1 MIRIR
6 YLIFGFFL
14 VFFLLT
20 LSLLI
25 YFSNR
30 YDISNV
36 RNWENFYIES
46 KVKGVDNY
54 LLQEDKKVRELIE
67 TIQTICA
74 TKVVNT
80 NDRIL
85 LNALFIPMIAKEKYV
100 KSVQIVLP
108 NKSEYSIFPCEK
120 GWKTIY
126 QVPGE
131 RGLLRKR
138 VTWAEDGIQM
148 LEEDIEEAPLAETL
162 TVLEWYK
169 KSTEVALT
177 QPHYN
182 RRGTPKIWIG
192 KPTFDENDKSIISL
206 LAIAVGYEDAPFTA
220 VCITMD
226 WSWLQNA
233 LDFIYKEH
241 NIETFVL
248 KDKLILGRVG
258 LNYGSIDRKTFEEYA
273 QVDKLPEYIRSILD
287 NFPEQEKSVV
297 YRDLSKIV
305 VVFMDTFLYDFPLL
319 CVCQI
324 PVIFSGERERWKG
337 ILLVG
342 FIELVVA
349 VMLSIVVSFLFEKP
363 LEKATH
369 WLENPT
375 EREFSAKDFVFSE
388 YHSLINKFNHILRF
402 LKPLY
407 VSSTGESTLG
417 EDIKDG
423 SGLVASFQSSGSGKE
438 DKDIFIFSED
448 GVGGV
453 TLQVFENL
461 QRENIRLQKQIEILN
476 SFYSA
481 QLSLGEMEKSKYIN
495 YLTAIKESIMVVRKG
510 NEDPCERLTKCLSI
524 LNSVMEFEYS
534 IVFRICPE
542 TRTVSG
548 WLSVPKLDIPKITYV
563 DLEDLLESISWS
575 EVVTIRSISQDY
587 RTCKFSTVIG
597 GKSLIVSPI
606 IDMEGRKL
614 ILFSISSK
622 ERNWE
627 SREEIFMALMSK
639 ILGMC
644 GVLDNLDREI
654 LNDSDKVRNISHI
667 W

>member
-1 MIRIR
+1 MT
-6 YLIFGFFL
+6 YPIF
-14 VFFLLT
+14 VFGK
-20 LSLLI
+20 
-25 YFSNR
+25 
-30 YDISNV
+30 ISILKAKL
-36 RNWENFYIES
+36 RGI
-46 KVKGVDNY
+46 DNY

-100 KSVQIVLP
+100 KSVQMVLP
-108 NKSEYSIFPCEK
+108 NKIEYSIFPCEN

-126 QVPGE
+126 QIPGE

-148 LEEDIEEAPLAETL
+148 LEEDIEEVSFAETL

-169 KSTEVALT
+169 KSTEIALT

-192 KPTFDENDKSIISL
+192 EPTFDENDKSIISL

-220 VCITMD
+220 VCIAMD

-233 LDFIYKEH
+233 LDIIYKEH
-241 NIETFVL
+241 NIEIFVL

-287 NFPEQEKSVV
+287 NLSGKEKRVV
-297 YRDLSKIV
+297 YRDLSKLV
-305 VVFMDTFLYDFPLL
+305 VVIKDSFLYDFPLL

-324 PVIFSGERERWKG
+324 PLLFDGEREKWKG

-342 FIELVVA
+342 FIELVGA
-349 VMLSIVVSFLFEKP
+349 VILSMVVSFLLEKP

-388 YHSLINKFNHILRF
+388 YYSLINKFNHILRF

-407 VSSTGESTLG
+407 VPPTGENTT
-417 EDIKDG
+417 EMDIKG
-423 SGLVASFQSSGSGKE
+423 VSGSATSLQPNDSSKKE
-438 DKDIFIFSED
+438 RDIFIFSEN

-481 QLSLGEMEKSKYIN
+481 QLDLGEREKSKYFN

-510 NEDPCERLTKCLSI
+510 DGNPYERFTKCLSI
-524 LNSVMEFEYS
+524 LNLVMEFEYS
-534 IVFRICPE
+534 VVFRVCPE
-542 TRTVSG
+542 TKTVSG
-548 WLSVPKLDIPKITYV
+548 WLSVPKMDIPKVTYV

-575 EVVTIRSISQDY
+575 EVVMIRSISQDY
-587 RTCKFSTVIG
+587 RTCKFSRVIG
-597 GKSLIVSPI
+597 GKSLIVSPV

-627 SREEIFMALMSK
+627 SREETFMASMSK
-639 ILGMC
+639 ILGIC
-644 GVLDNLDREI
+644 GVLDNLDKEI
-654 LNDSDKVRNISHI
+654 LNDSDKGMLDISGNLDKEYS
-667 W
+667 